1 VGAVLTAIPLARR
14 PFRRA
19 GRALLWAVS
28 AFGAATIA
36 FGLSRNLWL
45 SLVLLALIGAFD
57 MVSVVIRNTLVQVL
71 TPDELRG
78 RVAAVNAIFIGTSN
92 DLGGFESGAAAAL
105 VGPVWAVVG
114 GGIGSI
120 LVVLA
125 VAKIWPELRRLGK
138 L

>member
-1 VGAVLTAIPLARR
+1 MSLATLARR
-14 PFRRA
+14 PLQRA
-19 GRALLWAVS
+19 GPALLWSVT
-28 AFGAATIA
+28 AFGLATIA
-36 FGLSRNLWL
+36 FGVSRSFWL
-45 SLVLLALIGAFD
+45 SMCLLALIGAFD

-78 RVAAVNAIFIGTSN
+78 RVAAVNAVFIGTSN
-92 DLGGFESGAAAAL
+92 ELGGFESGAAAAL

-125 VAKIWPELRRLGK
+125 VVKIWPEVRRLGR